1 LAVPHQEQKVYVVTS
16 PVISDACVHVS
27 GVDAPAPAELRTYP
41 HCLVLDSEAHD
52 REANDVAPAHEAG
65 VGHAAAVAAA
75 AAAAV
80 VYVVVGYSMVARVV
94 VPQTLKALLR
104 SIQLVAL
111 VAAAYAATWSAGDD
125 VVVVAH
131 VEVERAATAVVVLR
145 VQTQG

>member
-52 REANDVAPAHEAG
+52 REANDVAPVHEAG
-65 VGHAAAVAAA
+65 VGHA

-111 VAAAYAATWSAGDD
+111 VAAVYAATWSAGDD

-131 VEVERAATAVVVLR
+131 VEVERAATAVVVLG

>member
-27 GVDAPAPAELRTYP
+27 GVDAPAHAELRTYP

-52 REANDVAPAHEAG
+52 REANDVAPVHEAG
-65 VGHAAAVAAA
+65 VGHAAAVAA

-131 VEVERAATAVVVLR
+131 VEVERAATAVVVSR

>member
-1 LAVPHQEQKVYVVTS
+1 MPHQEQKVYVVTS

-65 VGHAAAVAAA
+65 VGHAAAVAA

>member
-1 LAVPHQEQKVYVVTS
+1 MPHQEQKVYVVTS

-27 GVDAPAPAELRTYP
+27 GVDAPAPAPAELRTYP

-52 REANDVAPAHEAG
+52 REANDVAPVHEAG
-65 VGHAAAVAAA
+65 VGHAAAAV

>member
-1 LAVPHQEQKVYVVTS
+1 MPHQGQKVYVVTS
-16 PVISDACVHVS
+16 PVIFDACVHAS
-27 GVDAPAPAELRTYP
+27 GVDAPALAGLRAYP
-41 HCLVLDSEAHD
+41 HRLVLDSEAHD
-52 REANDVAPAHEAG
+52 REANDVAPVHEAG

-75 AAAAV
+75 AV
-80 VYVVVGYSMVARVV
+80 VYVVVGCSMVARVV

-125 VVVVAH
+125 VVVAH

>member
-1 LAVPHQEQKVYVVTS
+1 MAVPHQEQKVYVVTS

-65 VGHAAAVAAA
+65 VGHAAAVAA

>member
-16 PVISDACVHVS
+16 PVIFDAYAHAS

-52 REANDVAPAHEAG
+52 REANDVAPVREAG

-75 AAAAV
+75 AAV
-80 VYVVVGYSMVARVV
+80 VYVVVGCSMVARVV

-111 VAAAYAATWSAGDD
+111 VAAVYAATWSAGDD

-131 VEVERAATAVVVLR
+131 VEVERAATAVVVSR

>member
-75 AAAAV
+75 AAAV

-131 VEVERAATAVVVLR
+131 VEVERAATAVVVSR

>member
-1 LAVPHQEQKVYVVTS
+1 VPHQEQKVYVVTS

-52 REANDVAPAHEAG
+52 REANDVAPVHEAG
-65 VGHAAAVAAA
+65 VGHAAAAV
-75 AAAAV
+75 AV

>member
-1 LAVPHQEQKVYVVTS
+1 MAVPHQEQKVYVVTS
-16 PVISDACVHVS
+16 PVIFDAYAHAS

-52 REANDVAPAHEAG
+52 REANDVAPVHEAG
-65 VGHAAAVAAA
+65 VGHAAAV

>member
-52 REANDVAPAHEAG
+52 REANDVAPVREAG

-75 AAAAV
+75 AAV
-80 VYVVVGYSMVARVV
+80 VYVVVGCSMVARVV

-111 VAAAYAATWSAGDD
+111 VAAVYAATWSAGDD

-131 VEVERAATAVVVLR
+131 VEVERAATAVVVLG

>member
-52 REANDVAPAHEAG
+52 REANDVAPVHEAG
-65 VGHAAAVAAA
+65 VGHA

>member
-16 PVISDACVHVS
+16 PVIFDAYAHAS

-52 REANDVAPAHEAG
+52 REANDVAPVHEAG
-65 VGHAAAVAAA
+65 VGHAAA

>member
-1 LAVPHQEQKVYVVTS
+1 VPHQEQKVYVVTS

-65 VGHAAAVAAA
+65 VGHAAAVAA

>member
-52 REANDVAPAHEAG
+52 REANDVAPVHEAG
-65 VGHAAAVAAA
+65 VGHAAA

>member
-1 LAVPHQEQKVYVVTS
+1 MPHQEQKVYVATS

-52 REANDVAPAHEAG
+52 REANDVAPVHEAG
-65 VGHAAAVAAA
+65 VGHAAA

>member
-1 LAVPHQEQKVYVVTS
+1 MPHQEQKVYVVTS

-27 GVDAPAPAELRTYP
+27 GVDAPAPAPAELRTYP

-75 AAAAV
+75 AAAV

-111 VAAAYAATWSAGDD
+111 VAAVYAATWSAGDD

-131 VEVERAATAVVVLR
+131 VEVERAATAVVVLG
-145 VQTQG
+145 VQTQD